1 MAKKSQVLKKQKE
14 QVNAKIKKTLVGN
27 RTPVKTGAPIKHF

>member
-1 MAKKSQVLKKQKE
+1 MMKKSQVLKKKKE

-27 RTPVKTGAPIKHF
+27 RNVNKTGAPIKHQ